1 MIGWTEKE
9 IFTKEFLK
17 LDYHHILHE
26 IKKNGFF
33 CFDKDKFVLMR
44 NNHCFQVLCHQ

>member
-17 LDYHHILHE
+17 LDYHHISHE
-26 IKKNGFF
+26 VKKMVF
-33 CFDKDKFVLMR
+33 FVLIK
-44 NNHCFQVLCHQ
+44 H

>member
-26 IKKNGFF
+26 VKKMVFF
-33 CFDKDKFVLMR
+33 CFDKAL
-44 NNHCFQVLCHQ
+44 NNSFLDSIENDVKKY